1 MAESRKGH
9 QTPTQSV
16 ILPYFET
23 KGMDAIE
30 SYNKSD
36 RIAQEWQELLLSD
49 ILAVND
55 DGFWVHT
62 KFGYEIPRR
71 NGKNEIAAIRELY
84 GLENGEKMLH
94 TAHRTTTSSS
104 ASKRLAAI
112 LNEKGYTEVVR
123 PKAGAK
129 YEKSYIYSKQFGL
142 ERITLLDEGGGSC
155 DFRTRSSKGGLG
167 EGFDLLVIDEA
178 QEYTDDQESA
188 LKYVVSDSKNPQT
201 LFCGTPPTNVSTG
214 TVFVKLRNKTLAGG
228 SINTGWAE
236 WSVEN
241 MTDPHDREAWYE
253 TNPSLGTILT
263 ERKIL
268 DEITGDD
275 VDFNIQRLGL
285 WLKYNQK
292 SAISKSEW
300 AELKTAKLPKFTG
313 PLYAGIKYGQDGK
326 NVALSIA
333 VRAKDGRIFVETID
347 CREVKA
353 GNQWIIQ
360 FLSVADIEK
369 VVIDGA
375 SGQQLLA
382 DEMKEYKLKKPMLPT
397 VKEIILAN
405 STFEQALFH
414 SGIAHAGQ
422 PSVEQAVGNC
432 EKRAIG
438 GNGGFGYKAQKEGI
452 EIAILD
458 SIILAY
464 WICSTAKKEKK
475 KQRVSY

>member
-1 MAESRKGH
+1 MAELRKGR

-16 ILPYFET
+16 ILPYYDT

-30 SYNKSD
+30 SYNESD

-49 ILAVND
+49 ILAVNE
-55 DGFWVHT
+55 DGLWVHT
-62 KFGYEIPRR
+62 KFAYEVPRR
-71 NGKNEIAAIRELY
+71 NGKNEIVSIRELY

-142 ERITLLDEGGGSC
+142 EKIILLDEGGGSC

-201 LFCGTPPTNVSTG
+201 LFCGTPPTNVSAG
-214 TVFVKLRNKTLAGG
+214 TVFVKLRNKTLSGK
-228 SINTGWAE
+228 SVNTGWAE
-236 WSVEN
+236 WSVQS
-241 MTDPHDREAWYE
+241 MTDPYDREAWYE

-268 DEITGDD
+268 DEISGDD
-275 VDFNIQRLGL
+275 IDFNIQRLGL

-292 SAISKSEW
+292 SAISKNEW
-300 AELKTAKLPKFTG
+300 TELKVAKLPVFQG

-333 VRAKDGRIFVETID
+333 VRTKDERIFVETID
-347 CREVKA
+347 CREIKA
-353 GNQWIIQ
+353 GNQWILN
-360 FLSVADIEK
+360 FLNAAQIEK
-369 VVIDGA
+369 VVVDGA

-382 DEMKEYKLKKPMLPT
+382 DEMKEYKLKKPILPT

-405 STFEQALFH
+405 AAFEQGLFH
-414 SGIAHAGQ
+414 AQIAHTGQ
-422 PSVEQAVGNC
+422 PSVVQAAGNC

-464 WICSTAKKEKK
+464 WICSTTKKEKK